1 MLAMCQKLLDNAK
14 QFATDAFKTLLKC
27 STQKSADA
35 TGDLSC
41 NKIANKI
48 TKFPTKLRLNKSGT
62 VIKDIYLQKKGNKLL
77 MNYDTKQYNNGMSK
91 NQKSF
96 KKFTTNSRMLQIRII
111 KKYLKKYIYLIK
123 KPKNIDN
130 LGIDIIV

>member
-1 MLAMCQKLLDNAK
+1 
-14 QFATDAFKTLLKC
+14 
-27 STQKSADA
+27 
-35 TGDLSC
+35 
-41 NKIANKI
+41 
-48 TKFPTKLRLNKSGT
+48 
-62 VIKDIYLQKKGNKLL
+62 
-77 MNYDTKQYNNGMSK
+77 MSK

-130 LGIDIIV
+130 IGIDIIV

>member
-14 QFATDAFKTLLKC
+14 QFATDAFKTLSKC

-35 TGDLSC
+35 TGDLSY

-48 TKFPTKLRLNKSGT
+48 TKFPTKLRLNKSRT

-77 MNYDTKQYNNGMSK
+77 MNYDTK
-91 NQKSF
+91 
-96 KKFTTNSRMLQIRII
+96 
-111 KKYLKKYIYLIK
+111 
-123 KPKNIDN
+123 
-130 LGIDIIV
+130 